1 MSFFPRIIRKIP
13 KILLVSAMC
22 IFILAIFTLSLVVYN
37 ESASMHNSKVMR
49 TKLKIQSIVTIINE
63 FKKVHG
69 RYPKELSELKS
80 PDIKGLP
87 LDNGSLPFM
96 YQYNEKDNSFRVYTL
111 GNDRKIG
118 GVGPDADYDNLTNWS
133 LIY

>member
-1 MSFFPRIIRKIP
+1 MSIFSHIISKIP
-13 KILLVSAMC
+13 KILLVSAIC

-63 FKKVHG
+63 FKKEHG
-69 RYPKELSELKS
+69 HYPKELAELKS

-87 LDNGSLPFM
+87 LDNGNFPFM
-96 YQYNEKDNSFRVYTL
+96 YQFNEKDNSFRVYTL
-111 GNDRKIG
+111 GNDRHIG
-118 GVGPDADYDNLTNWS
+118 GVGTDADYDNYTKWELVD
-133 LIY
+133 